1 MKIFDVQARLI
12 ERVFSHKWMMRVGVL
27 MIDVSIAFLVYMPF
41 SGEQPGIFLMS
52 QLALLFAGIICV
64 VEAVRAQEE
73 SNT

>member
-1 MKIFDVQARLI
+1 
-12 ERVFSHKWMMRVGVL
+12 
-27 MIDVSIAFLVYMPF
+27 
-41 SGEQPGIFLMS
+41 LMS